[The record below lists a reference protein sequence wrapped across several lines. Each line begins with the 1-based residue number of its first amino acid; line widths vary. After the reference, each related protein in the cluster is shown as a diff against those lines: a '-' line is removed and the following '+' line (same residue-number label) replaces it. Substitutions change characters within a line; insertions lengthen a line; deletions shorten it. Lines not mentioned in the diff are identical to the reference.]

1 MISNFSKRFTY
12 ALDLRN
18 KSMADISRETG
29 INKASLSQYANSIY
43 TPKQDRIFLIAN
55 ALDVS
60 PSWLM
65 GFDTDLDGTEN
76 NHADKNGSIKIIF
89 QNQDFT
95 VSSPTRV
102 MKPNA
107 EDFLSSSLY
116 SMTDEREADE
126 ERPSREEPSREEII
140 IWLREHFRRAAY
152 SGGDYEDWPTEKLR
166 KMYRELREQERK
178 DEEGE

>member
-29 INKASLSQYANSIY
+29 INKASLSQYANGIY

-55 ALDVS
+55 ALSVS

-65 GFDTDLDGTEN
+65 GFDTNLDGTEN
-76 NHADKNGSIKIIF
+76 NPAYENDSTNIIF
-89 QNQDFT
+89 ENQDFT

-116 SMTDEREADE
+116 SMTEEREADE
-126 ERPSREEPSREEII
+126 DRPSREEIL

-152 SGGDYEDWPTEKLR
+152 SGGDYESWPTEKLR
-166 KMYRELREQERK
+166 KMYGELREQERK
-178 DEEGE
+178 DEEEEK

>member
-29 INKASLSQYANSIY
+29 INKASLSQYANGIY
-43 TPKQDRIFLIAN
+43 SPKQDRIFLIAN
-55 ALDVS
+55 ALSVS

-76 NHADKNGSIKIIF
+76 NPANENDSTNIIF

-126 ERPSREEPSREEII
+126 ERPSREEIL
-140 IWLREHFRRAAY
+140 IWLRDHVRIAAFD
-152 SGGDYEDWPTEKLR
+152 GQNYEDRDDESL
-166 KMYRELREQERK
+166 YRLYKELK
-178 DEEGE
+178 DEAERD